1 MASPGPTTPRGRALR
16 RAVLALLALFGVA
29 TVLALVLRSGS
40 DSDLPPVTV
49 PTGATDGTAVRRYD
63 LRSTS
68 AGRRLVQTVVLPPGD
83 LRGRPLLVFLHAR
96 AQDPAS
102 LAQAP
107 LRAALARL
115 GDRAPVVLLPAD
127 DGGSY
132 WHDRDSGSWGRYVL
146 YEAIP
151 TVLRRYGLD
160 GSRMAI
166 GGISMGGAGAFALAR
181 DAPGRF
187 CAVGGHS
194 AALWS
199 AASKADPGAY
209 DDAEDF
215 ARNEPV
221 GPVRREETQRYG
233 VPLWLDVGTADRF
246 LPADREFARL
256 LRSRGERVAFSTGPG
271 GHEPRYWQRNMGR
284 YLDFYAGALAD
295 CGPRDPGAAV
305 SRRGSRGSGRRAS
318 RRLTGGGTLGQ

>member
-1 MASPGPTTPRGRALR
+1 MASAGPTTPRGLALR
-16 RAVLALLALFGVA
+16 RAALVALALFGIA
-29 TVLALVLRSGS
+29 TVAALVLRSRP

-49 PTGATDGTAVRRYD
+49 AAGATDGTVVRRYD
-63 LRSTS
+63 LRSAS

-83 LRGRPLLVFLHAR
+83 LRGRPLLVLLHAR
-96 AQDPAS
+96 AQDPTS

-115 GDRAPVVLLPAD
+115 GHRAPVVLLPAD

-132 WHDRDSGSWGRYVL
+132 WHDRDSGAWGSYVL

-151 TVLRRYGLD
+151 TAIRRLGLD

-181 DAPGRF
+181 AAPGRF

-194 AALWS
+194 AAVWTS
-199 AASKADPGAY
+199 ASAADPGAY

-215 ARNEPV
+215 DRNEPL
-221 GPVRREETQRYG
+221 GPVRRGEDRPYG
-233 VPLWLDVGTADRF
+233 VPLWLDAGTDDRF
-246 LPADREFARL
+246 LPADRTFARA
-256 LRSRGERVAFSTGPG
+256 LRARGEDVSFSTGPG
-271 GHEPRYWQRNMGR
+271 GHEPRYWQRHMGR

-295 CGPRDPGAAV
+295 CAA
-305 SRRGSRGSGRRAS
+305 RR
-318 RRLTGGGTLGQ
+318 

>member
-1 MASPGPTTPRGRALR
+1 MPPTGPTTPRGLALR
-16 RAVLALLALFGVA
+16 RAALALVAVFVVA
-29 TVLALVLRSGS
+29 TAVALVLRSGS
-40 DSDLPPVTV
+40 DSELPPVTV
-49 PTGATDGTAVRRYD
+49 AAGATKGTRVVRYD
-63 LRSTS
+63 LRSTA

-83 LRGRPLLVFLHAR
+83 PRGRPLLVLLHAK

-107 LRAALARL
+107 LRAALTAL

-132 WHDRDSGSWGRYVL
+132 WHDRDSGRWEQHVL

-151 TVLRRYGLD
+151 TAIRRFGLD
-160 GSRMAI
+160 GSRKAI

-194 AALWS
+194 AALWTDP
-199 AASKADPGAY
+199 KAVAPGAY

-221 GPVRREETQRYG
+221 GPVQRGDVQPYG
-233 VPLWLDVGTADRF
+233 VPLWLDVGRDDPF
-246 LPADREFARL
+246 LPADRAFAAA
-256 LRSRGERVAFSTGPG
+256 LRARGERVTFTTWDGA
-271 GHEPRYWQRNMGR
+271 HEPRYWQRHMER
-284 YLDFYAGALAD
+284 YVRFYADALAD
-295 CGPRDPGAAV
+295 CSPRP
-305 SRRGSRGSGRRAS
+305 
-318 RRLTGGGTLGQ
+318 